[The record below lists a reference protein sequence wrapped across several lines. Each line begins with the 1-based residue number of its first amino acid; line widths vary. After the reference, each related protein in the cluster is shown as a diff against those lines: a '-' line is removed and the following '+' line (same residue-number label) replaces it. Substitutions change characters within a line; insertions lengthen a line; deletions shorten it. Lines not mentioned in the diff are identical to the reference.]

1 MGEAVAEQE
10 ERVDVLRA
18 MLTVAEDELRAKDAQ
33 IEYIQQML
41 AASEQ
46 ARLASNAAPR
56 ARWCAQAIPQ
66 LRAGATSAGREDL
79 RAEPG
84 EYGASE

>member
-1 MGEAVAEQE
+1 MGEAAAEQE

-46 ARLASNAAPR
+46 ARLASNAAAR
-56 ARWCAQAIPQ
+56 AHV
-66 LRAGATSAGREDL
+66 GAPSHPSIARRSYERGTRRSAG
-79 RAEPG
+79 
-84 EYGASE
+84 

>member
-1 MGEAVAEQE
+1 MGEAAAEQE

-46 ARLASNAAPR
+46 ARLASDAAAR
-56 ARWCAQAIPQ
+56 ARRCAKPP
-66 LRAGATSAGREDL
+66 LDYVCRSYERGTRRSAG
-79 RAEPG
+79 
-84 EYGASE
+84 